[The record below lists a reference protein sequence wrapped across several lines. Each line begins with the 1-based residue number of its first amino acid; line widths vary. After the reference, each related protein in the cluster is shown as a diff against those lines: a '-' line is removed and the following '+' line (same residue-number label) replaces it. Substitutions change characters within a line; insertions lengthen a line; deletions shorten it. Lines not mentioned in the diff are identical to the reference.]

1 MSVTVSIEHR
11 TEYAFDRPAVLGP
24 HEIRLRPAP
33 HATTPIDAYSLTV
46 TPAEH
51 TVSWRQDAFGNHVA
65 RVSFPKQV
73 TAAAMTLA
81 VGLVAELAPN
91 NPFDFFVREDAERW
105 PFDYDADTRRDLAPF
120 LGDPTEPSTPL
131 LGQRIQAI
139 GRESIATVEF
149 LVALNAVVAEQIEY
163 TTREEP
169 GVQTPEQTLEL
180 KRGSCRDSSWLL
192 VALLRGLGLAARFT
206 SGYLIQLEPTPG
218 APDTIDL
225 HAWAEAYVPGAGW
238 VGMDPTSGLLTGQG
252 HIPLASASTPAGA
265 APVIGSVSDVG
276 SELVN
281 RMSVTRISERAGG
294 QNPERPYTE
303 HQWRL
308 IDELGETV
316 DEALSD
322 GDVRLTMGGE
332 PTFVSRERMDEP
344 EWGVEAL
351 GGNKHELAIELAD
364 RLARDFAPDALI
376 MHTQGKWYPGEPL
389 PRWQIGIWWRTDGR
403 PLWRDPALLDAPTK
417 TGERTDGDAARL
429 ANGLTEALGLNPDAK
444 LLAAYEPAATPRH
457 EHGEPNGYVLPLHR
471 DAGDAGWSSQRWNT
485 QHRHV
490 TLLHGDGPIGARL
503 PLDELTEV
511 DEDEEPLPLTAVTV
525 NEREGHIHVFLPP
538 LSEFAHAAELLDALS
553 QTAAQQQTSVIVE
566 GYPPPDD
573 ERLRHFVVT
582 PDPGVIEINIHP
594 SESWP
599 ELVSRTE
606 AIAAHADELGLASEK
621 FDMSGRHLGTGGGS
635 HVTLG
640 GVTPFDSPLLRRP
653 QLLRSML
660 TYWQHHPSLS
670 YMFSGQFIG
679 PTSQSPRVDEARH
692 EALYELEIAFAEMD
706 RLSEL
711 GQPPLWQVDRLL
723 RNLLTDLTGNTHR
736 AEFCIDKLYNPES
749 SSGRLGV
756 LELRGFEMPPQ
767 HRMSLVQA
775 LLIRALVARL
785 WTHPYAGR
793 LVRWGNRLHDD
804 YMLPWFLER
813 DLQLVLDDL
822 RRHGFGFDSGW
833 FEPFT
838 WFRFPRV
845 GRITKAG
852 VTLELREAIE
862 PWHVLGE
869 QLAAAATA
877 RYVDSSVQRLQLRVD
892 GYVEGRHAV
901 LCNGCRVPLSDTDT
915 AGTVV
920 AGIRFRAYSPPSALH
935 PTIGVQAPLT
945 FELVDLLSA
954 RSLGGCRY
962 HVGHPGGRA
971 YERLPVNAAEA
982 EARRNARFEPIGHTA
997 GELHAPPVRRSSD
1010 YPRTLD
1016 LREAGYRRR

>member
-1 MSVTVSIEHR
+1 MSVKVSIEHL
-11 TEYAFDRPAVLGP
+11 TEYAFDRPAELGP

-33 HATTPIDAYSLTV
+33 HATTPIDAYSLEV

-51 TVSWRQDAFGNHVA
+51 AVSWRQDAFGNHVA
-65 RVSFPKQV
+65 RVSFPKRV
-73 TAAAMTLA
+73 TATALTLE

-91 NPFDFFVREDAERW
+91 NPFDFSVREDAEQW
-105 PFDYDADTRRDLAPF
+105 PFHYAEADRRDLAPF
-120 LGDPTEPSTPL
+120 LKDPAERPTPL
-131 LGQRIQAI
+131 LARRLEAI
-139 GRESIATVEF
+139 GRESMATVEF
-149 LVALNAVVAEQIEY
+149 LVALNAVLAEQIEY
-163 TTREEP
+163 TTRDEP
-169 GVQTPEQTLEL
+169 GVQTPEQTLQL
-180 KRGSCRDSSWLL
+180 KSGSCRDSSWLL

-206 SGYLIQLEPTPG
+206 SGYLVQLEPKPG
-218 APDTIDL
+218 AADTSDL
-225 HAWAEAYVPGAGW
+225 HAWAEAYIPGAGW
-238 VGMDPTSGLLTGQG
+238 VGMDPTSGLLTGEG

-276 SELVN
+276 AELIH
-281 RMSVTRISERAGG
+281 RIGVTRISER
-294 QNPERPYTE
+294 PSTERPYSE
-303 HQWRL
+303 AQWRL

-316 DEALSD
+316 DDALSD

-332 PTFVSRERMDEP
+332 PTFVSRDRMDEP

-351 GGNKHELAIELAD
+351 GGNKHELAIDLAD

-376 MHTQGKWYPGEPL
+376 MHTQGKWYPGEPV
-389 PRWQIGIWWRTDGR
+389 PRWQIGIWWRIDGR
-403 PLWRDPALLDAPTK
+403 PLWRDPALLDAPT
-417 TGERTDGDAARL
+417 TEADRTDADAARL
-429 ANGLTEALGLNPDAK
+429 ANALTEALGLNPDMK
-444 LLAAYEPAATPRH
+444 LLSAYEPAADPRK
-457 EHGEPNGYVLPLHR
+457 ERGEPNGYVLPLHR
-471 DAGDAGWSSQRWNT
+471 DAGDAKWSSQPWKT
-485 QHRHV
+485 QHRRV
-490 TLLHGDGPIGARL
+490 TLLPGDGPIGARL
-503 PLDELTEV
+503 PLNQLTEV
-511 DEDEEPLPLTAVTV
+511 DDDTEPLAPTALTV
-525 NEREGHIHVFLPP
+525 NARDGHIHVFLPP
-538 LSEFAHAAELLDALS
+538 LTEFAHAAELLDALQ
-553 QTAAQQQTSVIVE
+553 QTAAQQLVRVIVE

-606 AIAAHADELGLASEK
+606 AIAAHAEELGLASEK

-635 HVTLG
+635 HLTLG
-640 GVTPFDSPLLRRP
+640 GATPFDSPLLRRP

-670 YMFSGQFIG
+670 YLFSGQFIG
-679 PTSQSPRVDEARH
+679 PTSQAPRVDEARH

-706 RLSEL
+706 RLAEL
-711 GQPPLWQVDRLL
+711 GPPPLWQVDRLL

-756 LELRGFEMPPQ
+756 LELRGFEMPPH

-785 WTHPYAGR
+785 WAHPYAGR
-793 LVRWGNRLHDD
+793 LVRWGNRLHDE

-822 RRHGFGFDSGW
+822 RLYGFDFDSEW

-862 PWHVLGE
+862 PWNVLGE
-869 QLAAAATA
+869 QLAAATTA
-877 RYVDSSVQRLQLRVD
+877 RYVDSSVQRLQLLVD

-915 AGTVV
+915 AGSAV

-962 HVGHPGGRA
+962 HVSHPGGRA
-971 YERLPVNAAEA
+971 DDRLPVNAAEA
-982 EARRNARFEPIGHTA
+982 EARRNARFEPIGHTP
-997 GELHAPPVRRSSD
+997 GELHVPPVRRSSD

>member
-1 MSVTVSIEHR
+1 MSVKVSIEHR
-11 TEYAFDRPAVLGP
+11 TEYTFDRPAELGP
-24 HEIRLRPAP
+24 HEVRLRPAP
-33 HATTPIDAYSLTV
+33 HATTPIEAYSLTV

-73 TAAAMTLA
+73 TATALTFE
-81 VGLVAELAPN
+81 VGLVADLAPN
-91 NPFDFFVREDAERW
+91 NPFDFFVHEDAEQW
-105 PFDYDADTRRDLAPF
+105 PFQYEDAARRDLAPF
-120 LGDPTEPSTPL
+120 LGDPVQPTTPL
-131 LGQRIQAI
+131 LTQRVEAI
-139 GRESIATVEF
+139 GRESMATVEF
-149 LVALNAVVAEQIEY
+149 LVALNAILAEQIEY
-163 TTREEP
+163 TTRVES
-169 GVQTPEQTLEL
+169 GVQTPEQTLQL
-180 KRGSCRDSSWLL
+180 RSGSCRDSSWLL
-192 VALLRGLGLAARFT
+192 VELLRGLGLAARFT
-206 SGYLIQLEPTPG
+206 SGYLVQLEPQPG
-218 APDTIDL
+218 AADTIDL

-238 VGMDPTSGLLTGQG
+238 VGMDPTSGLLTGTG
-252 HIPLASASTPAGA
+252 HIPLASASTPAGV

-276 SELVN
+276 STLTN
-281 RMSVTRISERAGG
+281 RMEVTRISER
-294 QNPERPYTE
+294 PSTERPYSE
-303 HQWRL
+303 AQWRL
-308 IDELGETV
+308 IDELGESV

-364 RLARDFAPDALI
+364 RMAHDFAPDALI

-417 TGERTDGDAARL
+417 QADRTDADAARL
-429 ANGLTEALGLNPDAK
+429 ANGLTQALGLNPDTM
-444 LLAAYEPAATPRH
+444 LLAAYDPAEDPRH
-457 EHGEPNGYVLPLHR
+457 EHGEPNGHVLPLHR
-471 DAGDAGWSSQRWNT
+471 DAGDSGWSSQRWNT
-485 QHRHV
+485 QHRRV

-503 PLDELTEV
+503 PLSELTEV
-511 DEDEEPLPLTAVTV
+511 EDDEEPLPPTAVTV
-525 NEREGHIHVFLPP
+525 NERDGHIHVFLPP
-538 LSEFAHAAELLDALS
+538 LTEFAHAAELLDALQ
-553 QTAAQQQTSVIVE
+553 QTAAKQRTSVIVE

-594 SESWP
+594 SDSWSQ
-599 ELVSRTE
+599 LVSRTE
-606 AIAAHADELGLASEK
+606 AIAAHAEELELASEK

-653 QLLRSML
+653 ALLRSML

-670 YMFSGQFIG
+670 YLFSGQFIG
-679 PTSQSPRVDEARH
+679 PTSQAPRVDEARH

-706 RLSEL
+706 RLAEL
-711 GQPPLWQVDRLL
+711 GPPPLWQVDRLL

-756 LELRGFEMPPQ
+756 LELRGFEMPPH

-775 LLIRALVARL
+775 LLIRALVAWL
-785 WTHPYAGR
+785 WAHPYAGR
-793 LVRWGNRLHDD
+793 LVRWGNRLHDE

-822 RRHGFGFDSGW
+822 RRHGFGFESEW

-862 PWHVLGE
+862 PWNVLGE

-877 RYVDSSVQRLQLRVD
+877 RYVDSSVRRLQLRVD

-915 AGTVV
+915 AGTAV
-920 AGIRFRAYSPPSALH
+920 AGVRFRAYSPPSALH

-971 YERLPVNAAEA
+971 YDRLPVNAAEA

-1016 LREAGYRRR
+1016 LRQAGYRRR

>member
-1 MSVTVSIEHR
+1 MSVNVSIEHH
-11 TEYAFDRPAVLGP
+11 TEYAFDRPAELGP
-24 HEIRLRPAP
+24 HEVRLRPAP
-33 HATTPIDAYSLTV
+33 HATTPIEAYSLTI

-51 TVSWRQDAFGNHVA
+51 AISWRQDAFGNHVA
-65 RVSFPKQV
+65 RVSFPKHL
-73 TAAAMTLA
+73 TATALTFE

-105 PFDYDADTRRDLAPF
+105 PFDYEEAARRDLAPF
-120 LGDPTEPSTPL
+120 LGDPVGPMTPL
-131 LGQRIQAI
+131 LTQRLEAI
-139 GRESIATVEF
+139 GRESMATVEF
-149 LVALNAVVAEQIEY
+149 LVALNAILAEQIEY
-163 TTREEP
+163 TTRAES
-169 GVQTPEQTLEL
+169 GVQTPEQTLQL
-180 KRGSCRDSSWLL
+180 RRGSCRDSSWLL

-206 SGYLIQLEPTPG
+206 SGYLVQLEPKPG
-218 APDTIDL
+218 APDTVDL

-238 VGMDPTSGLLTGQG
+238 IGMDPTSGLLTGEG

-276 SELVN
+276 SKLSN
-281 RMSVTRISERAGG
+281 RMEVARISER
-294 QNPERPYTE
+294 PSTERPYSE
-303 HQWRL
+303 RQWRQ
-308 IDELGETV
+308 IDELGRTV
-316 DEALSD
+316 DEALD
-322 GDVRLTMGGE
+322 EGDVRLTMGGE

-344 EWGVEAL
+344 EWKVEAL
-351 GGNKHELAIELAD
+351 GGNKLELAIELAD

-403 PLWRDPALLDAPTK
+403 PLWRDRMLLDAPTD
-417 TGERTDGDAARL
+417 GGGRTDADAARL
-429 ANGLTEALGLNPDAK
+429 ASGLTEALGLNPDTK
-444 LLAAYEPAATPRH
+444 LLAAYEPAPSPRR

-471 DAGDAGWSSQRWNT
+471 DAGDSGWSSQRWNT
-485 QHRHV
+485 QRRRV
-490 TLLHGDGPIGARL
+490 TLLRGDGPIGARL
-503 PLDELTEV
+503 PLSELTEV
-511 DEDEEPLPLTAVTV
+511 DDGQAPLPPTALAV

-538 LSEFAHAAELLDALS
+538 LTEFAHAAELLDALQ
-553 QTAAQQQTSVIVE
+553 QTAAQQQTPVIVE

-594 SESWP
+594 SGSWP

-621 FDMSGRHLGTGGGS
+621 FDMAGRHLGTGGGS

-670 YMFSGQFIG
+670 YLFSGQFIG
-679 PTSQSPRVDEARH
+679 PTSQAPRVDEARH

-711 GQPPLWQVDRLL
+711 GPPPLWQVDRLL

-749 SSGRLGV
+749 SAGRLGV
-756 LELRGFEMPPQ
+756 LELRGFEMPPH

-775 LLIRALVARL
+775 LLIRALVAWL
-785 WTHPYAGR
+785 WSDPYAGR
-793 LVRWGNRLHDD
+793 LVRWGNRLHDE

-822 RRHGFGFDSGW
+822 RRHGFAFDSEW

-845 GRITKAG
+845 GAITKAG
-852 VTLELREAIE
+852 VRLELREAIE

-869 QLAAAATA
+869 QLAAATTA
-877 RYVDSSVQRLQLRVD
+877 RYVDSSVQRIQLRVD

-901 LCNGCRVPLSDTDT
+901 LCNGRRVPLSDTDT
-915 AGTVV
+915 AGTAV

-945 FELVDLLSA
+945 FELVDLPSD

-962 HVGHPGGRA
+962 HVNHPGGRA

-982 EARRNARFEPIGHTA
+982 EARRNARFEPIGHTP